1 MIDGIGR
8 NGTGRIDLR
17 GAGAKQSASAAAP
30 VSSAAAGGRS
40 GGVGGVVSELL
51 SMGAP
56 VDSDKVASIRQ
67 AIADGRY
74 SVDPDAIAERMI
86 ADLHA

>member
-1 MIDGIGR
+1 MIDGIGKSS
-8 NGTGRIDLR
+8 TGRIDLR
-17 GAGAKQSASAAAP
+17 GAGARQDAAVAP
-30 VSSAAAGGRS
+30 VGETAASTRS
-40 GGVGGVVSELL
+40 GGVGGAMSELL

-56 VDSDKVASIRQ
+56 VDTDKVSAIRE
-67 AIADGRY
+67 AIAQGRY